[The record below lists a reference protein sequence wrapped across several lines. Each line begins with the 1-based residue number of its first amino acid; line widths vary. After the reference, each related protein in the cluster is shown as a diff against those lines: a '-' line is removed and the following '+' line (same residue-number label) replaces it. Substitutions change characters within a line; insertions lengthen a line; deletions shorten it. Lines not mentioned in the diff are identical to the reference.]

1 MPGPVGAAIY
11 LCVEI
16 ISVMRG
22 ANINPANRF
31 LSTHRELEVDN
42 LDLDPAEEPDPKTQY
57 IADQSQSALTHND
70 SPDVGF
76 DWSIN
81 PYRGCEHGCAY
92 CYARPT
98 HEYLGY
104 SAGVDFET
112 RILVKHD
119 APELLRR
126 ELSRPGWQPA
136 IVNLSGVTDCYQ
148 PIERKLK
155 LTRRCL
161 EVLAEFRNPTT
172 IVTKNTLVARDVD
185 VLAELARFR
194 AVAVFVSVTTLDP
207 ELRTI
212 LEPRASPPAARLLA
226 IRRLAAAGIPVGVL
240 MGPVIPAINDHE
252 MPRIVEAAVAA
263 GASFA
268 SYTFLRLPGAVR
280 PVFEAWLARHFPER
294 QEKVLGQIRSFRDGA
309 MNSSEFGERMKG
321 SGAAAERLSQLF
333 HAVCRRHGIEGQ
345 WPKPSAAHFRRVERG
360 QGELF

>member
-1 MPGPVGAAIY
+1 MNH
-11 LCVEI
+11 
-16 ISVMRG
+16 RG
-22 ANINPANRF
+22 ATHNPANRF
-31 LSTHRELEVDN
+31 LTTHHEVDPDN
-42 LDLDPAEEPDPKTQY
+42 VDLDPAEEPSPRTEF
-57 IADQSQSALTHND
+57 IADQSQSALTSND

-76 DWSIN
+76 DWSVN

-112 RILVKHD
+112 KILVKHD

-126 ELSRPGWQPA
+126 ELSRPGWKPA
-136 IVNLSGVTDCYQ
+136 VVNLSGVTDCYQ
-148 PIERKLK
+148 PIERRLQ

-185 VLAELARFR
+185 VLGELARHQ
-194 AVAVFVSVTTLDP
+194 AVAVFLSVTTLDP
-207 ELRTI
+207 ELRGI

-226 IRRLAAAGIPVGVL
+226 IRRLADAGIPVGVL
-240 MGPVIPAINDHE
+240 IGPVIPAINDHE
-252 MPRIVEAAVAA
+252 IPRIIDAAVSA

-268 SYTFLRLPGAVR
+268 SYTFLRLPGAVL
-280 PVFEAWLARHFPER
+280 PVFEGWLARHFPDR
-294 QEKVLGQIRSFRDGA
+294 QEKVLGQIRAFRDGA
-309 MNSSEFGERMKG
+309 LNRSDFKERMRGKG
-321 SGAAAERLSQLF
+321 PAADRLSQLF
-333 HAVCRRHGIEGQ
+333 HAICRRHGIEGQ